1 MNLSANSLFIL
12 IFSLGKINNVMAKG
26 DSPYSTGFL
35 SSNIDYDT
43 DTKNAFEQIKDEEKM
58 TSEGPMTLPFELTL
72 IPQYLG
78 TIVLNAVEASKTI
91 SKIEDSENFGD
102 IADLLKLRD
111 GIDKIIHYLVRN
123 TDKTLAKYAI
133 GARVRADEDED

>member
-1 MNLSANSLFIL
+1 
-12 IFSLGKINNVMAKG
+12 MAKG

-43 DTKNAFEQIKDEEKM
+43 DTKNAFERIKEEEKV
-58 TSEGPMTLPFELTL
+58 TYEGPMTLPFELTL

-91 SKIEDSENFGD
+91 SKIEDSEN
-102 IADLLKLRD
+102 
-111 GIDKIIHYLVRN
+111 DKDFESIYN
-123 TDKTLAKYAI
+123 F
-133 GARVRADEDED
+133 